1 VTGNN
6 WHISGTLG
14 DYSGFG
20 LSFDGCSRVDASAYR
35 GISFTISGSVPQGS
49 VVTMGV
55 VTLNNTIAS
64 SWLNAHGGDGS
75 VKPGRC
81 IPTAG
86 TNQYAQSS
94 CADATTALP
103 IRAIPTVQTILWSD
117 FTGGKPEPGV
127 TPSDILTVYWFFPPP
142 AGVGT
147 ATPSP
152 YPVDIVIDNLAF
164 VP

>member
-1 VTGNN
+1 
-6 WHISGTLG
+6 
-14 DYSGFG
+14 
-20 LSFDGCSRVDASAYR
+20 
-35 GISFTISGSVPQGS
+35 
-49 VVTMGV
+49 
-55 VTLNNTIAS
+55 
-64 SWLNAHGGDGS
+64 